1 MAATRFL
8 GYARPDGSIGVRNST
23 AVMSA
28 VMCANEVT
36 EDIAKGIDGAI
47 AVVHGHGCCQ
57 LPPDL
62 ALVQRTLI
70 NIGKNPNIANVILV
84 SLGCEGVDP
93 DAVAQELTAAGK
105 AVEVIRIQEE
115 GGTLP
120 ATERGRR
127 VCEKW
132 RSLASKV
139 ERASFDATE
148 LTIGIKCGSS
158 DTTSGLICNP
168 SVGRLTD
175 RFVAEGGTVIF
186 GETTEFIG
194 AEHLL
199 AQRGCTPEV
208 KAAIPKIVAEMEER
222 CLTMKVDMRTGQ
234 PTPGNIR
241 GGLTTIEEKSL
252 GAISKSGTGKIKGV
266 LEYGERPQSKGLFI
280 MDSPGREPEL
290 LTGLAASGC
299 SIVLFTTGRGALQ
312 GHPVVPVIK
321 ITGNER
327 TAQHLASHMDVD
339 VSAALTRHASLD
351 EMADLIWS
359 KIVDVAS
366 GTLTKA
372 EIHGCGRFMNIYV
385 KGPII

>member
-1 MAATRFL
+1 MELSLFMAMDVASCLLTWHLSADAHKHRQEPQHRQRHFGVL
-8 GYARPDGSIGVRNST
+8 GWWRR
-23 AVMSA
+23 
-28 VMCANEVT
+28 
-36 EDIAKGIDGAI
+36 
-47 AVVHGHGCCQ
+47 
-57 LPPDL
+57 
-62 ALVQRTLI
+62 
-70 NIGKNPNIANVILV
+70 
-84 SLGCEGVDP
+84 P
-93 DAVAQELTAAGK
+93 DAVAQELTAAGVS
-105 AVEVIRIQEE
+105 VEVIRS
-115 GGTLP
+115 GGRRHLP

-312 GHPVVPVIK
+312 GHPVVP
-321 ITGNER
+321 R
-327 TAQHLASHMDVD
+327 SRSRATAPPNTCQSHGCGCQR
-339 VSAALTRHASLD
+339 ALTRHASLD
-351 EMADLIWS
+351 EMADPYGARSWMLLRVPS
-359 KIVDVAS
+359 PTDS
-366 GTLTKA
+366 RLRT
-372 EIHGCGRFMNIYV
+372 IHNIYV